1 MKIEEFVAVSGLS
14 GLYKMVANRSN
25 GLIIE
30 NLDDGKRKL
39 APSRKHQF
47 TPLASIGIYTD
58 DDTEELRVVFR
69 SMLEQLE
76 ANPPLT
82 LSSSAI
88 ELNGYFAKIL
98 PTFDRDRVF
107 TSDIKKV
114 IKWFNFLNERSLLN
128 MEDLQDPDPEE
139 EGKEDVIVPTKAN
152 TNKAATNKGG
162 ANKMTANKTVAK
174 RAMPKNSTT
183 NK

>member
-1 MKIEEFVAVSGLS
+1 MKIDEFVAVSGLS
-14 GLYKMVANRSN
+14 GLYKMVANRNN

-76 ANPPLT
+76 TNPPLA
-82 LSSSAI
+82 LSASAV
-88 ELNGYFAKIL
+88 ELNDYFAKIL
-98 PTFDRDRVF
+98 PSFDRDRVF
-107 TSDIKKV
+107 TSDIKKI
-114 IKWFNFLNERSLLN
+114 IKWFNFLNERNLLN
-128 MEDLQDPDPEE
+128 MEDLQDPEPEE
-139 EGKEDVIVPTKAN
+139 EQKEAAKEESEASTEKETKED
-152 TNKAATNKGG
+152 
-162 ANKMTANKTVAK
+162 
-174 RAMPKNSTT
+174 
-183 NK
+183 